1 MWNARAIVGL
11 CGAKKEFNRA
21 LNEDEMRD
29 VVVMVL
35 AVEQELS
42 DAVIVDEVTEKL
54 GLHNLRYR
62 HEFSQSACAGAD
74 DGFFESLD

>member
-1 MWNARAIVGL
+1 
-11 CGAKKEFNRA
+11 
-21 LNEDEMRD
+21 MRD
-29 VVVMVL
+29 SFP

-42 DAVIVDEVTEKL
+42 GAVTVGEVTEKL

-74 DGFFESLD
+74 DGFFESLDRISRMLSS

>member
-1 MWNARAIVGL
+1 M
-11 CGAKKEFNRA
+11 
-21 LNEDEMRD
+21 
-29 VVVMVL
+29 
-35 AVEQELS
+35 S